1 MDQTPYAIDKTEKE
15 AENIVLT
22 PETIDIFAAFAAT
35 LKQVHI
41 RLLAEGYV
49 IKDGIISRSERL
61 QSYEQDN
68 TPHH

>member
-1 MDQTPYAIDKTEKE
+1 MDPTPEAIDKTEKE
-15 AENIVLT
+15 ADNIVLT